1 MGKRA
6 RLQAERAEG
15 EARARR
21 DRMARVQVSDDVWSA
36 FRANLGA
43 TPVSVALGELVRR
56 EVGRRERRT
65 ASVEQIASEFQL
77 TSQTIRNWIK
87 SGALSAV
94 KVGHVY
100 RVRREDVDAMMRRHQ
115 GETAPLGTHRDL
127 WAPETLGM
135 PYRRHE
141 DRRQPSIWDG
151 TSSSIVPSK
160 RS

>member
-1 MGKRA
+1 MTDQQ
-6 RLQAERAEG
+6 L
-15 EARARR
+15 
-21 DRMARVQVSDDVWSA
+21 
-36 FRANLGA
+36 L
-43 TPVSVALGELVRR
+43 T
-56 EVGRRERRT
+56 
-65 ASVEQIASEFQL
+65 VEQVASEFQL

-100 RVRREDVDAMMRRHQ
+100 RVKREDVDTMMDRHQ

-127 WAPETLGM
+127 WDPDTLGA

-141 DRRQPSIWDG
+141 TSRQPSVWDE
-151 TSSSIVPSK
+151 SASSIVPRE

>member
-1 MGKRA
+1 M
-6 RLQAERAEG
+6 
-15 EARARR
+15 
-21 DRMARVQVSDDVWSA
+21 
-36 FRANLGA
+36 
-43 TPVSVALGELVRR
+43 VRPC
-56 EVGRRERRT
+56 RT
-65 ASVEQIASEFQL
+65 AVVANAMTDQQLLTVEQVASEFQL

-94 KVGHVY
+94 KIGHVY

-141 DRRQPSIWDG
+141 DRRQPSIWDWHEPLHRAVQAKLRP
-151 TSSSIVPSK
+151 TSAETPASVESGSAN
-160 RS
+160 SFGGDDC

>member
-1 MGKRA
+1 V
-6 RLQAERAEG
+6 L
-15 EARARR
+15 
-21 DRMARVQVSDDVWSA
+21 
-36 FRANLGA
+36 
-43 TPVSVALGELVRR
+43 ALSSLHVLKPSLLRFAMTEQQLL
-56 EVGRRERRT
+56 T
-65 ASVEQIASEFQL
+65 VEQIASEFQL

-94 KVGHVY
+94 KIGHVY
-100 RVRREDVDAMMRRHQ
+100 RVRREDVDEMMRRHQ

-135 PYRRHE
+135 PYRRGE

-151 TSSSIVPSK
+151 ASGSIVPAK